1 VNIGEMLELATGG
14 YLKATLHRVVS
25 PPAGSDRISIPF
37 FFNPALDTVMPRLEL
52 SAELAA
58 HARGLSLDPTNSRI
72 LDTYGDNALRYR
84 LRAHPN
90 VAEVHHRDLAP

>member
-1 VNIGEMLELATGG
+1 V
-14 YLKATLHRVVS
+14 
-25 PPAGSDRISIPF
+25 PF

-52 SAELAA
+52 RPELAA
-58 HARGLSLDPTNSRI
+58 EARGLSVDPTNSPI

-90 VAEVHHRDLAP
+90 VAEIHHSDLLG